1 VILAGTPIG
10 DRRTA
15 SQALL
20 ETLQTA
26 QVVAAEDTRRYHD
39 LLRRLGITSSA
50 RVISFFEG
58 NEAHRLPELLE
69 ELRAGRDV
77 VVVTDAGMPS
87 VSDPGFRLVRA
98 AIDEGIG
105 VTSVPGPTAVTT
117 ALALSGLPTDRFC
130 FEGFLPRKAGERRR
144 ALAGLAAEPRTM
156 VVYEAPHRLAAL
168 LAEAAAQLGADR
180 PAAVCRELTK
190 TYEEV
195 RRGPLGELAEWAAD
209 GVKGEITVVIG
220 GAPARSVGVAEAT
233 DMVAELVDGG
243 GADVHRGGQRRH
255 QHRGESSR
263 ALRRGPGEAI
273 RGVRGIRE
281 FRAIRGRRTCAAR
294 RRRGESMR
302 TPEIA
307 AKLAELGLPALPEP
321 LACPIVDSHTH
332 LDTVAEMV
340 GVDPELSLAAA
351 AATGV
356 TRLVEIGCDVA
367 GSRYAEELA
376 RTHPQV
382 IAAGRHPSRRR
393 RPAGRALAPGAG
405 RGDRGDRPAGG
416 RRTPCARRRRDRH
429 RPPQHPRG
437 PRLAGPAR
445 VLRRPRPDGQAA
457 RPHPGHPRP
466 RRP

>member
-1 VILAGTPIG
+1 
-10 DRRTA
+10 
-15 SQALL
+15 
-20 ETLQTA
+20 
-26 QVVAAEDTRRYHD
+26 VV
-39 LLRRLGITSSA
+39 
-50 RVISFFEG
+50 SFFEG

-233 DMVAELVDGG
+233 DMVAELVEAGERMSTAVG
-243 GADVHRGGQRRH
+243 SVATSTGVSRRELYAAALA
-255 QHRGESSR
+255 RRSEESAGSESS
-263 ALRRGPGEAI
+263 AQSEEDEPAQPGDD
-273 RGVRGIRE
+273 
-281 FRAIRGRRTCAAR
+281 
-294 RRRGESMR
+294 GENR
-302 TPEIA
+302 
-307 AKLAELGLPALPEP
+307 
-321 LACPIVDSHTH
+321 
-332 LDTVAEMV
+332 
-340 GVDPELSLAAA
+340 
-351 AATGV
+351 
-356 TRLVEIGCDVA
+356 
-367 GSRYAEELA
+367 
-376 RTHPQV
+376 
-382 IAAGRHPSRRR
+382 
-393 RPAGRALAPGAG
+393 
-405 RGDRGDRPAGG
+405 
-416 RRTPCARRRRDRH
+416 
-429 RPPQHPRG
+429 
-437 PRLAGPAR
+437 
-445 VLRRPRPDGQAA
+445 
-457 RPHPGHPRP
+457 
-466 RRP
+466 